1 MVKKGR
7 QSGFRSFTVVDA
19 NKHGGCSTK
28 FMGGR
33 YVSRNPFGA
42 AKKAFNELCRVK
54 NIRGVCSLV
63 ITLKETT
70 EGSKKKVF
78 TYKLNRKKL
87 KNPIIRL
94 EGTKNEFLIHYVV
107 TGKSVNSSGTCK
119 NHDGKSKGKMSR
131 ATKGKRKSIN
141 NLKKSKNWNNMK
153 KLYSV

>member
-1 MVKKGR
+1 MVKKGNEK
-7 QSGFRSFTVVDA
+7 GFRSFTVVDA
-19 NKHGGCSTK
+19 SKHGGCSTK

-42 AKKAFNELCRVK
+42 AKKAFSELCRVK

-70 EGSKKKVF
+70 EESNKKVF

-94 EGTKNEFLIHYVV
+94 EGTKNEFLIQYVV
-107 TGKSVNSSGTCK
+107 TGKSVDSKGTCK
-119 NHDGKSKGKMSR
+119 KKGKSKGIISR
-131 ATKGKRKSIN
+131 ATKGKRKSVN

-153 KLYSV
+153 KLLSV